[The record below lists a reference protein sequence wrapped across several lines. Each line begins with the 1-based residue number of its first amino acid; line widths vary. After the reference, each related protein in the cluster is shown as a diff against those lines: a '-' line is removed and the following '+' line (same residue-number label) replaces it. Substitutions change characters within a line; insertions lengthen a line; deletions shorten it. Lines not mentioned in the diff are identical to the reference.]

1 MIYSIGS
8 KLAVFTFWLAIC
20 GIVSGL
26 ISGIFVFAGN
36 NHLGGVFVISS
47 FIIILACILSFITL
61 ILSFFN
67 KELFSKY
74 FKRICITFV
83 LTFAI
88 SAFIVG
94 SVVYIFYNIFHE
106 EPYNESNT
114 SSIISNI
121 ENDFGFKFPKKMESL
136 QTGETIA
143 RGIDPAY
150 VCIVRFI
157 TDQNGLSE
165 LKQFGEWTDITEEI
179 NTGECRDPR
188 MFTQHPPQWFKNNL
202 EKGRIYCV
210 DVSGEWWLGI
220 TCVEMPTKEVVVY
233 MHGLYDFRHLS
244 QDRISQIKKTVK
256 LN

>member
-20 GIVSGL
+20 DIILGL
-26 ISGIFVFAGN
+26 IAGILIIADN
-36 NHLGGVFVISS
+36 AYAWRILGIAVL
-47 FIIILACILSFITL
+47 IILLACILSLATL

-74 FKRICITFV
+74 FKRICTTFV

-88 SAFIVG
+88 SSFIVG
-94 SVVYIFYNIFHE
+94 SAVYGLYKTFHE

-121 ENDFGFKFPKKMESL
+121 ENDFGFKFPQKMESL

-165 LKQFGEWTDITEEI
+165 LKQFGEWRDITEEI
-179 NTGECRDPR
+179 NTGEYRDPR

-233 MHGLYDFRHLS
+233 MHGLYDLRHLS